1 MAKTGKIF
9 LYGTIRAWSENS
21 AAEFTQRF
29 TQASA
34 GCDSLELHLH
44 CYGGDC
50 FEGNLIYNLIRSSKI
65 PVDIYVDGIAASMGS
80 IIMLA
85 ARKVFM
91 SDNAFVM
98 IHAPKSWVDGTADD
112 FTKAAKLLASL
123 EKTFVKVYQART
135 GKTEAEV
142 RQWLVGDNWFSAQDA
157 VDAKLVDGV
166 VDAISPAD
174 VADLMLPT
182 VATPPAEMLYS
193 RYTGL
198 VTETQSNH
206 SNHSNQKQTMD
217 KKSLIAKFSLQGV
230 TEQSTDAEI
239 EAAIETKISAET
251 TARVTAETAL
261 AEGKKARIA
270 SMIATAKA
278 SGKITEANAK
288 TFESIGETLGEQSL
302 ATALE
307 SIKPIASITTQLG
320 IGSTG
325 NAGTASRADWDFD
338 RWQKE
343 DPRGLE
349 ALPYEE
355 MNALFVAKFKTNA
368 PK

>member
-1 MAKTGKIF
+1 MAKTGKIK
-9 LYGTIRAWSENS
+9 LYGTIRSWSENS

-44 CYGGDC
+44 CYGGEC

-123 EKTFVKVYQART
+123 EKTFVKVYQSRT
-135 GKTEAEV
+135 GKTEAEI
-142 RQWLVGDNWFSAQDA
+142 RQWLIGDNWFSAQDA
-157 VDAKLVDGV
+157 VDAKLVDGI

-174 VADLMLPT
+174 LTDIMSRES
-182 VATPPAEMLYS
+182 ATPPADMLYA
-193 RYTGL
+193 RYTDL
-198 VTETQSNH
+198 VTTETQN
-206 SNHSNQKQTMD
+206 NQSNQSNLKKTMD

-239 EAAIETKISAET
+239 ETAIEAKLNAEK
-251 TARVTAETAL
+251 TARVNAENVI
-261 AEGKKARIA
+261 AEGKKNRIA
-270 SMIATAKA
+270 AMIASAKL
-278 SGKITEANAK
+278 SGKIDAKNEK
-288 TFESIGETLGEQSL
+288 TFEVIGETSGEEAL
-302 ATALE
+302 ATALD
-307 SIKPIASITTQLG
+307 SIKTIPTITGQLNG
-320 IGSTG
+320 GSG
-325 NAGTASRADWDFD
+325 NAGTSNRADWDFD

-349 ALPYEE
+349 KLSYDD
-355 MNALFVAKFKTNA
+355 MNALYKAKFGSDC